1 MRRRDLLKLA
11 GGALAAPSLARA
23 EGSSKV
29 LRLIPQADLTVL
41 DPIWTSAYVTRNH
54 AFMVF
59 DTLFGVDDAFRPR
72 PQMLAG
78 SVREDEGKT
87 WKLGLRNGLM
97 FHDGTPVLARDCVAS
112 IKRWGQRDSFGQ
124 ALMAAT
130 DDLSAADDET
140 IVFRLKHPFPLLP
153 DALGKAGSNMCAIM
167 PERLAVTDP
176 FKQITE
182 MVGSGPFK
190 FKADERLVGAR
201 VVYEKFARYV
211 PRPDGT
217 PQCTAGPKIV
227 NFDRVEWNVIPDAAT
242 AAAAMQRNEAD
253 WWERLDFDLMTQLA
267 KDPNLVVKVVETTGN
282 IGIMRFNTLFPP
294 FDKPA
299 VRHALLGAV
308 NQQDF
313 VSAVAGDH
321 PESVRTDVG
330 LFTPGMP
337 MADPKNL
344 PVLTGARDYDKVKRD
359 LAAAGYK
366 GETVVFM
373 VASDFPQLAAYGHV
387 AADMLRRSGMK
398 VDEQE
403 ADWGT
408 VVQRRASKQPPDKG
422 GWNAFCTTFTGMD
435 MAGPADNTLLRGNGL
450 KAWFG
455 WPSMPQEEEL
465 REAWFQAPD
474 LPAQQKIAAE
484 MQAVG
489 FEQAPFLPLGM
500 VFLPSLMNRSLS
512 GVLTGLPI
520 FWNVKKS

>member
-23 EGSSKV
+23 ESSNKV
-29 LRLIPQADLTVL
+29 LRVIPQADLTVL

-59 DTLFGVDDAFRPR
+59 DTLFGVDDSFRPR

-87 WKLGLRNGLM
+87 WKLGLRNGLK

-153 DALGKAGSNMCAIM
+153 DALGKAGSNICAIM
-167 PERLAVTDP
+167 PERLAVTDAS
-176 FKQITE
+176 KQITE
-182 MVGSGPFK
+182 MVGSGPFT

-201 VVYEKFARYV
+201 VVYEKFAGYV

-217 PQCTAGPKIV
+217 PQCTSGPKIV

-253 WWERLDFDLMTQLA
+253 WWERLDFDLMTMLA

-282 IGIMRFNTLFPP
+282 IGIMRFNTLFAP

-313 VSAVAGDH
+313 VSA
-321 PESVRTDVG
+321 
-330 LFTPGMP
+330 

-344 PVLTGARDYDKVKRD
+344 PQLTGERDYAKVKSD

-366 GETVVFM
+366 GEKVVFM
-373 VASDFPQLAAYGHV
+373 VASDFPQLAAYGRV
-387 AADMLRRSGMK
+387 AADMLRRAGMN
-398 VDEQE
+398 VDQQE

-408 VVQRRASKQPPDKG
+408 VVQRRASKSPPDKG
-422 GWNAFCTTFTGMD
+422 GWSAFCTTFTGMD
-435 MAGPADNTLLRGNGL
+435 MASPADNTLLRGNGL
-450 KAWFG
+450 NAWFG
-455 WPSMPQEEEL
+455 WPSMPQEEDL

-520 FWNVKKS
+520 FWNVRKG